1 MSYERLKTQIQTVVF
16 GIWHQ
21 RQGANQTSG
30 VALWTI
36 ESLCSTLHEV
46 GAQVDLNTLE
56 RELDV
61 SLAEEIVEMN
71 DSQKLILRAGNC

>member
-1 MSYERLKTQIQTVVF
+1 VSYERLKTQIQTVVF

-21 RQGANQTSG
+21 RQGANQASG
-30 VALWTI
+30 GNGR
-36 ESLCSTLHEV
+36 V